1 MNWRPV
7 LIGACAALSAGHA
20 CAQGPA
26 SQPQELRC
34 DIGPVTRIY
43 GQGQWLVYGCSDD
56 RSVILVSAPGNPASP
71 FVFSLIFQRDAYQL
85 HGEGAGNKAAT
96 AAAFDE
102 LKKLSRQDI
111 ASLLALTKAENAAS
125 KHPRYA
131 EAVDFAA
138 TWVDL
143 FDAGDEKA
151 SFDQL
156 APTFQ
161 RNLTPAEW
169 LRAIEESAAKLGK
182 RRSRTLRRVVWY
194 ENPANAPL
202 PGLYAAVE
210 FDSVFEN
217 ASKHFRVVILHSQNG
232 EPFKV
237 MRSEADVALTRQG
250 SGGTPR

>member
-1 MNWRPV
+1 MNWRAV
-7 LIGACAALSAGHA
+7 LIGVCTALSAGNA
-20 CAQGPA
+20 CGQAPA
-26 SQPQELRC
+26 SQPQLRC
-34 DIGPVTRIY
+34 DIGPVTRMY
-43 GQGQWLVYGCSDD
+43 GQSQWLVYGCSDD

-71 FVFSLIFQRDAYQL
+71 FVFSFIFQGSAYRL
-85 HGEGAGNKAAT
+85 HGQGTGSKAAT
-96 AAAFDE
+96 AATFDE
-102 LKKLSRQDI
+102 LKKLSEQDI
-111 ASLLALTKAENAAS
+111 ANLLALSKAQMAAS

-143 FDAGDEKA
+143 FDAGDVKS

-161 RNLTPAEW
+161 GNLTSVEW
-169 LRAIEESAAKLGK
+169 RRVIEESTAKLGK

-217 ASKHFRVVILHSQNG
+217 ASRHFRFVILHSQNG

-237 MRSEADVALTRQG
+237 MRSEADVALDKQA
-250 SGGTPR
+250 SGTQK

>member
-1 MNWRPV
+1 MNW
-7 LIGACAALSAGHA
+7 CAAFIGICITLSAGHA
-20 CAQGPA
+20 CGQGPT
-26 SQPQELRC
+26 SQPQDLRC

-43 GQGQWLVYGCSDD
+43 GEGQWLVYGCSDD

-71 FVFSLIFQRDAYQL
+71 FVFSFIFQRNAYQL
-85 HGEGAGNKAAT
+85 DGQGAGNKAAT
-96 AAAFDE
+96 AATFDE
-102 LKKLSRQDI
+102 LKRLSRQDI
-111 ASLLALTKAENAAS
+111 ANLLSLTKAENAAS

-138 TWVDL
+138 SWVDL
-143 FDAGDEKA
+143 FDAEDEKA

-156 APTFQ
+156 APIFQ
-161 RNLTPAEW
+161 RNLTPVEW
-169 LRAIEESAAKLGK
+169 RRAIEEAAAKLGK

-194 ENPANAPL
+194 ENSTNAPL

-217 ASKHFRVVILHSQNG
+217 ASKHFRFVILHSQNG

-237 MRSEADVALTRQG
+237 MRSEADVALDRQET
-250 SGGTPR
+250 GTPR